1 MSKSKYDS
9 FSREQLIDKIQKL
22 EKERYGLVWEDK
34 EEDVAKRCE
43 TELPLLQEDHSR
55 EIICDQAL
63 PYNIIIEGD
72 NYHSL
77 YALSFTHKKSIDVI
91 YIDPPYNT
99 GNNDFIYND
108 SYVDKTDQFR
118 HSKWLSFMSKRLRL
132 AKNLMSKRGLIFIS
146 IDDIEFAQLKLLCDS
161 IFSEKNFVVD
171 LIWNS
176 RKSVSNDTIISM
188 NHNHTLIYAKDI
200 ETIQKNKNNYRL
212 RGSKEKFSN
221 PDNDP
226 RGEWVADPFDAPEI
240 RENLTYVIEN
250 PNTGK
255 KFLPPKGRH
264 WRTTEDEYKKY
275 LLEGKI
281 VFGKTGK
288 AKPQLK
294 RYFFEAVE
302 KGIVSKSIWDDVG
315 TTTNG
320 TQELEKLFGEKKF
333 NNPKPVSLILKI
345 LELASFED
353 STILDFFAGSGTTG
367 HAVIEMNR
375 RDKGHRKFILCTNNE
390 NNICTEVTYPRIE
403 KVIKGYSNVE
413 GIPANVKYYTQTFV
427 PVVTSDNDK
436 RELVNRSTEI
446 LCVAEDCFEKVRER
460 DNHSDYSVFKN
471 GKKQMAIIYDEDS
484 ISNCIEYLNTHS
496 SEHET
501 VIYVFSYDHTY
512 DAEDFARLNIKFS
525 VKPIPE
531 AIINVYR
538 KISKMKKK

>member
-1 MSKSKYDS
+1 MSKLKYDS

-34 EEDVAKRCE
+34 EENVAKRCE

-200 ETIQKNKNNYRL
+200 ETIQKNKQQYRL
-212 RGSKEKFSN
+212 RSNKDKFSN

-226 RGEWVADPFDAPEI
+226 LGDWTADPFDAPNI
-240 RENLTYVIEN
+240 RPNLTYPILN

-255 KFLPPKGRH
+255 VYYPPKGRC
-264 WRTTEDEYKKY
+264 WRTTENEYKRF
-275 LLEGKI
+275 LSEGRI

-345 LELASFED
+345 LELASFGD

-460 DNHSDYSVFKN
+460 DNQSDYSVYKN
-471 GKKQMAIIYDEDS
+471 RKKQMAIIYDEDS
-484 ISNCIEYLNTHS
+484 ISNCIEYLNTHC

-512 DAEDFARLNIKFS
+512 DAEDFARLNIQFS

>member
-1 MSKSKYDS
+1 MNKSKYDS

-43 TELPLLQEDHSR
+43 AELPLLEEDYSR
-55 EIICDQAL
+55 EIVCDPTL

-108 SYVDKTDQFR
+108 SCVDKTDQFR

-161 IFSEKNFVVD
+161 IFFENNFVVD

-200 ETIQKNKNNYRL
+200 ETIQKNKQQYRL
-212 RGSKEKFSN
+212 RSNKDKFSN

-226 RGEWVADPFDAPEI
+226 LGDWTADPFDAPNI
-240 RENLTYVIEN
+240 RPNLTYPILN

-255 KFLPPKGRH
+255 VYYPPKGRC
-264 WRTTEDEYKKY
+264 WRTTENEYKRF
-275 LLEGKI
+275 LSEGRI

-367 HAVIEMNR
+367 HAVLKLNKEDGGN
-375 RDKGHRKFILCTNNE
+375 RKFILCTNNE

-460 DNHSDYSVFKN
+460 DNQSDYSVYKN

-512 DAEDFARLNIKFS
+512 DAEDFARLNIQFS

>member
-1 MSKSKYDS
+1 MNKSKYDS

-43 TELPLLQEDHSR
+43 AELPLLEEDCSR
-55 EIICDQAL
+55 EIVCDPTL

-108 SYVDKTDQFR
+108 SCVDKTDQFR

-161 IFSEKNFVVD
+161 IFFENNFVVD

-200 ETIQKNKNNYRL
+200 ETIQKNKQQYRL
-212 RGSKEKFSN
+212 RSNKDKFSN

-226 RGEWVADPFDAPEI
+226 LGDWTADPFDAPNI
-240 RENLTYVIEN
+240 RPNLTYPILN

-255 KFLPPKGRH
+255 VYYPPKGRC
-264 WRTTEDEYKKY
+264 WRTTENEYKRF
-275 LLEGKI
+275 LSEGRI

-333 NNPKPVSLILKI
+333 NNPQPVSLILKI

-367 HAVIEMNR
+367 HAVLKLNKEDGGN
-375 RDKGHRKFILCTNNE
+375 RKFILCTNNE

-460 DNHSDYSVFKN
+460 DNQSDYSVYKN

-512 DAEDFARLNIKFS
+512 DAEDFARLNIQFS